1 MKKQTRPPAISVMV
15 MDGQG
20 VKPSGPRPTAAQ
32 LEATRQTYVVSKTSG
47 SVAQHTLVKKAQTVK
62 PR

>member
-1 MKKQTRPPAISVMV
+1 MV

-32 LEATRQTYVVSKTSG
+32 LAATRQTYVVSKTSG